1 MDIEE
6 MKDKA
11 IMADMAEQGKLMEFA
26 PSGEYSSDSV
36 NRTIR
41 SVNEVL
47 KLFAAPPV
55 GEIEGDVDGALPLD
69 LVKAMNM
76 INIALEDAKMSEY
89 MFDMEELSNDRD
101 LAMARGKLDAA
112 GKDRAFKAFLA
123 KPMRDEV
130 EVEVEVDV
138 EEQVPEGMH
147 RMPDGRIMSDSEH
160 EGEDEDLDKLMMSR
174 MR

>member
-26 PSGEYSSDSV
+26 PSGEFSSDSV

-55 GEIEGDVDGALPLD
+55 GEVEGDIDGALPLD

-89 MFDMEELSNDRD
+89 MFDMEDLSNDRD

-112 GKDRAFKAFLA
+112 G
-123 KPMRDEV
+123 
-130 EVEVEVDV
+130 
-138 EEQVPEGMH
+138 
-147 RMPDGRIMSDSEH
+147 
-160 EGEDEDLDKLMMSR
+160 
-174 MR
+174 